1 MVMLAKKTDR
11 FTETGNEQETVIMR
25 IDSGEFFSLT
35 GTAVV
40 AWQLIDGTR
49 DRTDIVAALASLFRA
64 DRARLEAE
72 TDEFLDQL
80 KRWGLIVEQ

>member
-1 MVMLAKKTDR
+1 
-11 FTETGNEQETVIMR
+11 
-25 IDSGEFFSLT
+25 
-35 GTAVV
+35 
-40 AWQLIDGTR
+40 LIDGTR